1 MRTKSDPSSR
11 SRLLHSSPDLLL
23 DQILNHMFSGV
34 AVIDQN
40 GVILLVNERTLDMF
54 GYREDEL
61 VGHNITSLMEP
72 SDAARH
78 TTGLARYVR
87 TRQPRLIGIGR
98 EVWGKTKAGGRIPLH
113 LTVSEFWLGGQN
125 YFVGFMRDISAERW
139 AQDLAEKTRHRFTF
153 AFDSALQATCLGDA
167 DGNILE
173 VNKRF
178 AELVGQSAE
187 DLRRIRWTNL
197 IHPDDLGQVIRA
209 LGDMDPDLS
218 PKFDT
223 EVRVLPRDGYVNWV
237 ELKAR
242 FAPADD
248 KNLAPVIV
256 QLEDITQRRV
266 TTHSLRDAQERLR
279 TAFDNSV
286 ISQGVVDVTGQLI
299 AVNPAFAELMGRP
312 ADSMIGSNIESF
324 THPDYRATVRSASAL
339 LASGQE
345 SSWRGELRFVT
356 FDGRQIWVS
365 AVLTAS
371 SSAEGQPIQ
380 FLAQSVDITAEKEL
394 LAALTRSNTDLQRF
408 THLASH
414 DLQAPLRNLSNYS
427 ESLFA
432 SLDQSVLSDEQLA
445 LMDKIVHATRD
456 MRQIVR
462 DMLELCRVDIASRG
476 EPVFAPVE
484 SAFRDALKRLQSDIA
499 GADAE
504 VTLTDNSHHALIAL
518 PAGQLTTLL
527 QNLIHNSLRFRSDQ
541 RHLRVVVTCQFV
553 EPGTVTIE
561 VTDNGS
567 GIAPEIQ
574 QRVFEMYET
583 GPDSDGTGLGLALV
597 ERIVENAGG
606 ETILTSDGWSGTTF
620 TISLP
625 TQPTTVH

>member
-1 MRTKSDPSSR
+1 MNTTNDSSSR
-11 SRLLHSSPDLLL
+11 ARLLRSFPDLLL

-34 AVIDQN
+34 TVIDRD
-40 GVILLVNERTLDMF
+40 GVVLLVNERTLDMF

-61 VGHNITSLMEP
+61 VGQNVTILMEP
-72 SDAARH
+72 GDAARH
-78 TTGLARYVR
+78 TAGLARYVR

-98 EVWGKTKAGGRIPLH
+98 EVWGRTKAGGRIPLH
-113 LTVSEFWLGGQN
+113 LTVSEFWLSGHN

-139 AQDLAEKTRHRFTF
+139 ANDLLEQTRHRFEF
-153 AFDSALQATCLGDA
+153 AFDNALQATCLGDA

-173 VNKRF
+173 ANKRF
-178 AELVGQSAE
+178 ADLVGHSIE
-187 DLRRIRWTNL
+187 DLRRNQWTSL
-197 IHPDDLGQVIRA
+197 VHPDDLGPVLRA
-209 LGDMDPDLS
+209 LDAMDPDLS

-223 EVRVLPRDGYVNWV
+223 EVRVLPQDGYVNWV
-237 ELKAR
+237 EFKAR

-248 KNLAPVIV
+248 KNLAPIIV

-266 TTHSLRDAQERLR
+266 TMHSLRDAQERLR
-279 TAFDNSV
+279 TAFETSL
-286 ISQGVVDVTGQLI
+286 IGQGIVDMTGQVI
-299 AVNPAFAELMGRP
+299 AVNPAFAQLMGGP
-312 ADSMIGSNIESF
+312 EDSLIGANIESF
-324 THPDYRATVRSASAL
+324 THPDYRATVRTAGAL

-345 SSWRGELRFVT
+345 SSWRGELRFIT
-356 FDGRQIWVS
+356 ADGRQIWVS

-394 LAALTRSNTDLQRF
+394 LAALTRSNTDLQRYA
-408 THLASH
+408 HLASH
-414 DLQAPLRNLSNYS
+414 DLQAPLRNLSSYT
-427 ESLFA
+427 ELLFA
-432 SLDQSVLSDEQLA
+432 SLDPSLLTDDQLA
-445 LMDKIVHATRD
+445 LMDHMGHATRD
-456 MRQIVR
+456 MQQLVR

-476 EPVFAPVE
+476 EPVFTPVE

-499 GADAE
+499 GADAD
-504 VTLTDNSHHALIAL
+504 VTLIDNSQDALVAL

-541 RHLRVVVTCQFV
+541 RRLRVVVTCQPV
-553 EPGTVTIE
+553 ELGTVTIE
-561 VTDNGS
+561 VADNGS

-574 QRVFEMYET
+574 QLVFEMYRT

-597 ERIVENAGG
+597 KRIVESSGG
-606 ETILTSDGWSGTTF
+606 EIKLTSDGWSGTTF

-625 TQPTTVH
+625 IQPTTDH